1 MNLDGVTKGM
11 RLQLDNGA
19 TVEVLEPP
27 SAGGKTVKVRYIDS
41 LLWPVPA
48 GTEELVEA
56 RTVYGVY
63 TDDSTGAVRAIA
75 SDTAGTSVIHPANA

>member
-27 SAGGKTVKVRYIDS
+27 SADGKTVKVKYIDS
-41 LLWPVPA
+41 LLWPVPP
-48 GTEELVEA
+48 GTEEVVEA
-56 RTVYGVY
+56 RTVFGVY
-63 TDDSTGAVRAIA
+63 TDETMGAVRAIV
-75 SDTAGTSVIHPANA
+75 SDTEGDTSHPANN